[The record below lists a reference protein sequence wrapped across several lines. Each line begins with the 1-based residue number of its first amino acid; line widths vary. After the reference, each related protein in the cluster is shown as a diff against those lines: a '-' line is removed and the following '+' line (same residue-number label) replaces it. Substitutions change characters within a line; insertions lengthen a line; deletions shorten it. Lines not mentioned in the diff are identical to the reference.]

1 MSPGLSLA
9 HYRITAKLGEGGMG
23 EVWRAT
29 DTKLGRE
36 VAIKILPEALAADPD
51 RMARFEREAKV
62 LASLNHPNIAAIH
75 GVEERALV
83 MELAEGPTLEE
94 RIAQGAIP
102 PSEALPIVQQLID
115 ALEYAHEKGVVHRD
129 LKPANIKLTPE
140 GRVKVL
146 DFGLAKALSNE
157 PSRSDLATSPT
168 LTMRATIAGVIL
180 GTAAYM
186 SPEQARGQRVDKRS
200 DIWSF
205 GVVVHEMLTG
215 RTLFQAPTVSDTLA
229 AVLRADLD
237 WSALPRDLQP
247 NIGAVVRRCLERDP
261 KRRLRDI
268 GDARI
273 LLDERESAASAP
285 SPQAAAAPSSGAR
298 VWIAA
303 AAISTLALI
312 ALAAIHFRETAPPRE
327 QIRLAVTLPE
337 GGSIS
342 AFPGLAVSPDGRK
355 LVFGVVTGGRS
366 TLWVRTLDSLEARPL
381 PGTENGNFPFW
392 SPDGRSLGFTAD
404 GKLKKIDWYGGPPQ
418 ILCPVISSNAPTTG
432 AWTPEGV
439 IYFANGGEGIF
450 RVPQA
455 GGEPARVTRI
465 DGSTGELL
473 HAYPYA
479 LPDGRHILLLISA
492 GSPEQTGIY
501 RVSLDGKEKK
511 LLARSPRR
519 SFGYAP
525 PLEGQTLGHLLV
537 MRQDTLMALPVNPKT
552 IEPAGDPF
560 PLASRVG
567 NTLSQAFFAVSPS
580 GVLAYRLG
588 GGRLRRLTWFDRSG
602 NPLSTVGASGD
613 YIDVALSRDGTRAAV
628 SQ

>member
-1 MSPGLSLA
+1 M
-9 HYRITAKLGEGGMG
+9 
-23 EVWRAT
+23 
-29 DTKLGRE
+29 
-36 VAIKILPEALAADPD
+36 
-51 RMARFEREAKV
+51 

-102 PSEALPIVQQLID
+102 ASEALPIVQQLID

-186 SPEQARGQRVDKRS
+186 SPEQARGQQVDKRS

-229 AVLRADLD
+229 AVLLADLD

-247 NIGAVVRRCLERDP
+247 NIGAVLWRCLERDP

-273 LLDERESAASAP
+273 LLDERESAP
-285 SPQAAAAPSSGAR
+285 RPLRRPAAAAPPRAPAFGSLPQRSP
-298 VWIAA
+298 
-303 AAISTLALI
+303 TLAPI

-342 AFPGLAVSPDGRK
+342 AFPGLAVSPDAQARIR
-355 LVFGVVTGGRS
+355 VVTRRRS

-381 PGTENGNFPFW
+381 PGTENGNFH
-392 SPDGRSLGFTAD
+392 SGRPTA
-404 GKLKKIDWYGGPPQ
+404 
-418 ILCPVISSNAPTTG
+418 
-432 AWTPEGV
+432 
-439 IYFANGGEGIF
+439 
-450 RVPQA
+450 
-455 GGEPARVTRI
+455 
-465 DGSTGELL
+465 
-473 HAYPYA
+473 A
-479 LPDGRHILLLISA
+479 LWIH
-492 GSPEQTGIY
+492 
-501 RVSLDGKEKK
+501 
-511 LLARSPRR
+511 RR
-519 SFGYAP
+519 
-525 PLEGQTLGHLLV
+525 
-537 MRQDTLMALPVNPKT
+537 RQ
-552 IEPAGDPF
+552 
-560 PLASRVG
+560 S
-567 NTLSQAFFAVSPS
+567 
-580 GVLAYRLG
+580 
-588 GGRLRRLTWFDRSG
+588 
-602 NPLSTVGASGD
+602 
-613 YIDVALSRDGTRAAV
+613 
-628 SQ
+628 